1 MTKPFDPRRYAD
13 TLHSDYPPASLLK
26 SNRAGCVKR
35 LDRPDIG
42 SRPSVVSTSG
52 RRQNDLQGEKYGS
65 SECNPDGHKQASFR
79 RGRTSKFPF
88 GHSGFRPLHFA
99 KPGTVSGFPSADS
112 FNIYRKPLTSRQD
125 VIPRDTNPGRPI
137 ILQGERPD
145 TIRLPPEFQVFG
157 GRPPRIRRQQ
167 LILVKVVPSVLP
179 GKMLM
184 YQSANVIR

>member
-1 MTKPFDPRRYAD
+1 MKKPFDPRRYAD
-13 TLHSDYPPASLLK
+13 TLRNDYPRHHSSKVIVPGAPNTLIVLISGV
-26 SNRAGCVKR
+26 SQVSSVR
-35 LDRPDIG
+35 LD
-42 SRPSVVSTSG
+42 
-52 RRQNDLQGEKYGS
+52 
-65 SECNPDGHKQASFR
+65 A
-79 RGRTSKFPF
+79 GRTICKVRSTAVPSAIRTATSRLPGITIPF
-88 GHSGFRPLHFA
+88 GHSSFRPLHFA

-112 FNIYRKPLTSRQD
+112 FNIYRKPLASRQD

-179 GKMLM
+179 GKMLT